1 MKRKYLD
8 LLENTLTRYQRGG
21 FLVGDYIK
29 FADDYKSKPCFKDLT
44 NQIKSAIA
52 DVVDLSKDM
61 NLRVVLI
68 KNDVPSR
75 APGNEN
81 NTNGNVVIDVGL
93 DYGGGRFYNVLTV
106 PADLL
111 TRLDYGIN
119 YAPLPDAIKRPNQI
133 TLKPEPVEI
142 DAKSEMHRQTR
153 TTDQNGKDEDS
164 EVELKDEN
172 KKIPAA
178 SAKASTGAYLKYL
191 K

>member
-44 NQIKSAIA
+44 DQIKAAIA

-68 KNDVPSR
+68 KNDCPSR

-81 NTNGNVVIDVGL
+81 NTNGDVVIDIGL
-93 DYGGGRFYNVLTV
+93 DYGGGRFYNVVTV

-111 TRLDYGIN
+111 IRLDYGIN
-119 YAPLPDAIKRPNQI
+119 YAPLPDALKRANQI
-133 TLKPEPVEI
+133 TIKPELIEI
-142 DAKSEMHRQTR
+142 DADTDMYRQTR
-153 TTDQNGKDEDS
+153 TTDQHGKDKDS
-164 EVELKDEN
+164 EVNLDDEN
-172 KKIPAA
+172 KKIPAN
-178 SAKASTGAYLKYL
+178 SAKSSANAYLKYL